1 MKIINQLVVQSD
13 MPNDNNVVWVY
24 GNTAKYYNNGTW
36 TTLGESNEDRKEL
49 EEKVDSLDKEM
60 GEVKKDLSILG
71 SKQDVVELE
80 IGDSNEI
87 KANNLKKLQ
96 SIQTNDHTFFTDI
109 NYGYGTASWLPAT
122 GGTALIITSESHAV
136 KYLISIEGV
145 VSKDEEFTLKDFS
158 TELNNKVDKVEGKQ
172 LSSNDYTTA
181 EKNKLANLQ
190 NYTLPAATKTT
201 LGGVKAITN
210 IVNVDTETA
219 TAASLA
225 GVVNTLLNQLRAA
238 GIIQL

>member
-60 GEVKKDLSILG
+60 GEVKKDLSIFG
-71 SKQDVVELE
+71 SEQGVVELE
-80 IGDSNEI
+80 IGDSDEI

-122 GGTALIITSESHAV
+122 GGTALIITSEGHAV
-136 KYLISIEGV
+136 KYTI
-145 VSKDEEFTLKDFS
+145 SKDGEVIKGEEFTLKDFTS
-158 TELNNKVDKVEGKQ
+158 ELNNKVDKVEGKQ
-172 LSSNDYTTA
+172 LSSNDYTTT

>member
-13 MPNDNNVVWVY
+13 MPNDNNVVWVC

-71 SKQDVVELE
+71 SKQGVVELE

-109 NYGYGTASWLPAT
+109 NYGYGTASWLPAS
-122 GGTALIITSESHAV
+122 GGNALIITSEGHAV
-136 KYLISIEGV
+136 KYTI
-145 VSKDEEFTLKDFS
+145 SKDGEVTKGEEFTLKDFTS
-158 TELNNKVDKVEGKQ
+158 ELNNKVDKVEGKQ
-172 LSSNDYTTA
+172 LSTNDYTTA

-225 GVVNTLLNQLRAA
+225 GVVNTLLKQLRAA

>member
-122 GGTALIITSESHAV
+122 GGTALIITSEGHAV
-136 KYLISIEGV
+136 KYTI
-145 VSKDEEFTLKDFS
+145 SKDGEIIKGEEFTLKDFTS
-158 TELNNKVDKVEGKQ
+158 ELNNKVDKVEGKQ

-190 NYTLPAATKTT
+190 NYTLPTATKNI

-210 IVNVDTETA
+210 ITDLDADTA
-219 TAASLA
+219 TIGQVAR
-225 GVVNTLLNQLRAA
+225 VVNNLLAQFRTSGL
-238 GIIQL
+238 IQA

>member
-122 GGTALIITSESHAV
+122 GGTALIITSEGHAV
-136 KYLISIEGV
+136 KYTI
-145 VSKDEEFTLKDFS
+145 SKDGEVIKGEEFTLKDFTS
-158 TELNNKVDKVEGKQ
+158 ELNNKVDKVEGKQ

-190 NYTLPAATKTT
+190 NYTLPTATKNI

-210 IVNVDTETA
+210 IADLNAYTA
-219 TAASLA
+219 TIGQVAR
-225 GVVNTLLNQLRAA
+225 VVNNLLAQFRTSGL
-238 GIIQL
+238 IQA

>member
-13 MPNDNNVVWVY
+13 MPNDNNVIWVC

-122 GGTALIITSESHAV
+122 GGTALIITSEGHAV
-136 KYLISIEGV
+136 KYTI
-145 VSKDEEFTLKDFS
+145 SKDGEVIKGEEFTLKDFIS
-158 TELNNKVDKVEGKQ
+158 ELNNKVDKVEGKQ

-219 TAASLA
+219 TVASLA

-238 GIIQL
+238 GIIRL

>member
-13 MPNDNNVVWVY
+13 MPNDNNVIWVY

-122 GGTALIITSESHAV
+122 GGTALIITSEGHAV
-136 KYLISIEGV
+136 KYTI
-145 VSKDEEFTLKDFS
+145 SKDGEVTKGKEFTLKDFTS
-158 TELNNKVDKVEGKQ
+158 ELNNKVDKVEGKQ

-190 NYTLPAATKTT
+190 NYTLPTATKNI

-210 IVNVDTETA
+210 IADLNADTA
-219 TAASLA
+219 TIGQVA
-225 GVVNTLLNQLRAA
+225 GVVNNLLAQFRTSGL
-238 GIIQL
+238 IQV

>member
-80 IGDSNEI
+80 IGDNNEI

-109 NYGYGTASWLPAT
+109 NYGYGTASWLPAS
-122 GGTALIITSESHAV
+122 GGNALIITSEGHAV
-136 KYLISIEGV
+136 KYTI
-145 VSKDEEFTLKDFS
+145 SKDGEVIKGEEFTLKDFTS
-158 TELNNKVDKVEGKQ
+158 ELNNKVDKVEGKQ

-190 NYTLPAATKTT
+190 NYTLPTATKNI

-210 IVNVDTETA
+210 IADLDADTA
-219 TAASLA
+219 TIGQVA
-225 GVVNTLLNQLRAA
+225 GVVNNLLAKFRTSGL
-238 GIIQL
+238 IQL

>member
-60 GEVKKDLSILG
+60 EEVKKDLSILG

-122 GGTALIITSESHAV
+122 GGTALIITSEGHAV
-136 KYLISIEGV
+136 KYTI
-145 VSKDEEFTLKDFS
+145 SKDGEVIKGEEFTLKDFTS
-158 TELNNKVDKVEGKQ
+158 ELNNKVDKVEGKQ

-190 NYTLPAATKTT
+190 NYTLPTATKNI

-210 IVNVDTETA
+210 IADLDADTA
-219 TAASLA
+219 TIGQVA
-225 GVVNTLLNQLRAA
+225 GVVNNLLAQFRTSGL
-238 GIIQL
+238 IQV